1 MNRKGGKLV
10 MNAGKFTAL
19 ILLGGAIMARKF
31 SKLSEKDLAIAVS
44 RYNQMRT
51 RYIKSGGKTV
61 APKITAQELKAQS
74 ENTAQLRQQIKRL
87 NDYKKIADFES
98 AKVKGFRFA
107 TTKGERRTISR
118 LDRAARQRYKKEIA
132 KLEVQKTTAS
142 NQELINKIIP
152 AIEELKAKP
161 TKISNIPNRE
171 ILGKVQSRYERE
183 QRYYKKYDQ
192 VESPILRVDHYLAA
206 FVKVG
211 CFSVSNGPL
220 VYDAL
225 AKLSNEEWAKL
236 IEDYLSIFDLDY
248 LYDPGI
254 SAQAKVNAI
263 ANALQ
268 MVIYDDNLPDE
279 I

>member
-1 MNRKGGKLV
+1 
-10 MNAGKFTAL
+10 
-19 ILLGGAIMARKF
+19 MARKF
-31 SKLSEKDLAIAVS
+31 SKLSEKELSIAVS

-61 APKITAQELKAQS
+61 APKITVQELKAQS

-98 AKVKGFRFA
+98 AKVKGFRFV

-118 LDRAARQRYKKEIA
+118 LDRAARQRYKKDII
-132 KLEVQKTTAS
+132 KLEAQKTTAS

-152 AIEELKAKP
+152 SIEELKAKP

-171 ILGKVQSRYERE
+171 ILGKVQTRYERE
-183 QRYYKKYDQ
+183 QRYYKKYGQ
-192 VESPILRVDHYLAA
+192 AEAPILRLDHYLAA

-211 CFSVSNGPL
+211 CFNVSNGPL

-225 AKLSNEEWAKL
+225 AKLTNEEWAKL
-236 IEDYLSIFDLDY
+236 IEDYPSIYDLDY
-248 LYDPGI
+248 LYDAGI
-254 SAQAKVNAI
+254 GAQAKVNEI

-268 MVIYDDNLPDE
+268 MIIYSDNLPDE

>member
-1 MNRKGGKLV
+1 

-19 ILLGGAIMARKF
+19 IYWGGAIMARKF

-61 APKITAQELKAQS
+61 APKITTQELKAQS

-98 AKVKGFRFA
+98 AKVKGFRFV
-107 TTKGERRTISR
+107 TTKGEQRTISR

-132 KLEVQKTTAS
+132 KLEAQKTTAS

-152 AIEELKAKP
+152 GIEELKAKP

-183 QRYYKKYDQ
+183 QRYYKKYGQ

-236 IEDYLSIFDLDY
+236 IEDYPSLFDLDY

>member
-1 MNRKGGKLV
+1 
-10 MNAGKFTAL
+10 
-19 ILLGGAIMARKF
+19 MARKF
-31 SKLSEKDLAIAVS
+31 SKQSEKALAIAVS

-51 RYIKSGGKTV
+51 RYIKTGGKTV
-61 APKITAQELKAQS
+61 APKVSVQELKAQS

-98 AKVKGFRFA
+98 AKVKGFRFV

-132 KLEVQKTTAS
+132 KLEAQKTTAS
-142 NQELINKIIP
+142 SAELINKIIP
-152 AIEELKAKP
+152 GIEELKQKP
-161 TKISNIPNRE
+161 TVISNIPNRQ

-183 QRYYKKYDQ
+183 QRYYKKYGQ
-192 VESPILRVDHYLAA
+192 AEAPILRLDHYLAG

-211 CFSVSNGPL
+211 CFNVSNGPQ

-225 AKLSNEEWAKL
+225 AKLSNEEWTKL
-236 IEDYLSIFDLDY
+236 VDAYPSIFDLDY
-248 LYDPGI
+248 LYDAGI
-254 SAQAKVNAI
+254 TAQAKVNAI

-268 MVIYDDNLPDE
+268 MVIFDENLPNE
-279 I
+279 L

>member
-1 MNRKGGKLV
+1 MWASLPPFNFLFGGD
-10 MNAGKFTAL
+10 
-19 ILLGGAIMARKF
+19 IMARKF
-31 SKLSEKDLAIAVS
+31 SRQSEKALSIAVN

-61 APKITAQELKAQS
+61 APKVTVQELKEQS

-98 AKVKGFRFA
+98 EKVKGFRFI
-107 TTKGERRTISR
+107 TTKGERRTINR

-132 KLEVQKTTAS
+132 KLEAQKTTAS

-152 AIEELKAKP
+152 GIEELKAKP

-183 QRYYKKYDQ
+183 QRYYKKYGQ
-192 VESPILRVDHYLAA
+192 AEAPILRIDHYLSA

-211 CFSVSNGPL
+211 CFNVSNGPL
-220 VYDAL
+220 VYDTL
-225 AKLSNEEWAKL
+225 AKLSNEQWAEIVDRYPSL
-236 IEDYLSIFDLDY
+236 FDVDY
-248 LYDPGI
+248 LYDMGVG
-254 SAQAKVNAI
+254 AQAKVNAI

-268 MVIYDDNLPDE
+268 MIIYSDNLADE

>member
-1 MNRKGGKLV
+1 
-10 MNAGKFTAL
+10 
-19 ILLGGAIMARKF
+19 MARKF
-31 SKLSEKDLAIAVS
+31 SKQSEKSLAIAVS

-51 RYIKSGGKTV
+51 RYIKTGGKTV
-61 APKITAQELKAQS
+61 APKVSVQELKEQS

-98 AKVKGFRFA
+98 KIVKGFRIV
-107 TTKGERRTISR
+107 TTKGERRTIGR

-132 KLEVQKTTAS
+132 KLEAQKTTAS
-142 NQELINKIIP
+142 SEELINKIIP
-152 AIEELKAKP
+152 GIEELKQKP
-161 TKISNIPNRE
+161 TVISNIPNRQ

-183 QRYYKKYDQ
+183 QRYYKKYGQ
-192 VESPILRVDHYLAA
+192 AEAPILRLDHYLAA

-211 CFSVSNGPL
+211 CFNVSNGPQ
-220 VYDAL
+220 VYDTL

-236 IEDYLSIFDLDY
+236 VDAYPSLFDLDY

-268 MVIYDDNLPDE
+268 MVIIDENLPNE
-279 I
+279 L

>member
-1 MNRKGGKLV
+1 M
-10 MNAGKFTAL
+10 
-19 ILLGGAIMARKF
+19 
-31 SKLSEKDLAIAVS
+31 
-44 RYNQMRT
+44 
-51 RYIKSGGKTV
+51 
-61 APKITAQELKAQS
+61 
-74 ENTAQLRQQIKRL
+74 
-87 NDYKKIADFES
+87 
-98 AKVKGFRFA
+98 
-107 TTKGERRTISR
+107 
-118 LDRAARQRYKKEIA
+118 
-132 KLEVQKTTAS
+132 
-142 NQELINKIIP
+142 
-152 AIEELKAKP
+152 
-161 TKISNIPNRE
+161 
-171 ILGKVQSRYERE
+171 
-183 QRYYKKYDQ
+183 
-192 VESPILRVDHYLAA
+192 RVDHYLAA

-236 IEDYLSIFDLDY
+236 IEDYPSIFDLGY

>member
-1 MNRKGGKLV
+1 
-10 MNAGKFTAL
+10 
-19 ILLGGAIMARKF
+19 MARKF

-61 APKITAQELKAQS
+61 APKITTQELKAQS

-132 KLEVQKTTAS
+132 KLEAQKTTAS

-152 AIEELKAKP
+152 GIEELKAKP

-183 QRYYKKYDQ
+183 QRYYKKYGQ

-236 IEDYLSIFDLDY
+236 IEDYTSLFDLDY

>member
-1 MNRKGGKLV
+1 
-10 MNAGKFTAL
+10 
-19 ILLGGAIMARKF
+19 MARKF
-31 SKLSEKDLAIAVS
+31 SKQSEKALSIAVS

-61 APKITAQELKAQS
+61 APKITVQQLKKQS

-98 AKVKGFRFA
+98 AKVKGFRFV
-107 TTKGERRTISR
+107 TTRGERRTISR

-132 KLEVQKTTAS
+132 KLEDRNTEIDEELTK
-142 NQELINKIIP
+142 ELINKIIP
-152 AIEELKAKP
+152 GIEELKAKP
-161 TKISNIPNRE
+161 TKIINIPNRE
-171 ILGKVQSRYERE
+171 IFGKVQGRYERE
-183 QRYYKKYDQ
+183 QRYYNKYGQ
-192 VESPILRVDHYLAA
+192 TEAPILRIDHYLAA

-211 CFSVSNGPL
+211 CFNVSNGPL

-225 AKLSNEEWAKL
+225 AKLTNEQWAKL
-236 IEDYLSIFDLDY
+236 INDYPSIFDLDY
-248 LYDPGI
+248 LYDAGI
-254 SAQAKVNAI
+254 GAQAKVNEI

-268 MVIYDDNLPDE
+268 MVIYSDNLPDE

>member
-1 MNRKGGKLV
+1 
-10 MNAGKFTAL
+10 
-19 ILLGGAIMARKF
+19 MARKF

-61 APKITAQELKAQS
+61 APKITTQELKAQS

-87 NDYKKIADFES
+87 NDYKKIADFEI
-98 AKVKGFRFA
+98 AKVKDFRFA

-142 NQELINKIIP
+142 SQELINKIIP
-152 AIEELKAKP
+152 GIEELKAKP

-171 ILGKVQSRYERE
+171 IFGKVQSRYERE
-183 QRYYKKYDQ
+183 QRYYKKYGQ

-236 IEDYLSIFDLDY
+236 IEDYLSILDLEY

>member
-1 MNRKGGKLV
+1 
-10 MNAGKFTAL
+10 
-19 ILLGGAIMARKF
+19 MARKF
-31 SKLSEKDLAIAVS
+31 SKLSEKELAIAVS

-61 APKITAQELKAQS
+61 APKITVQELKAQS

-98 AKVKGFRFA
+98 AKVKGFRFV

-118 LDRAARQRYKKEIA
+118 LDRAARQRYKKDIL
-132 KLEVQKTTAS
+132 KLEAQKTTAS

-152 AIEELKAKP
+152 GIEELKAKP

-183 QRYYKKYDQ
+183 QRYYKKYGQ
-192 VESPILRVDHYLAA
+192 AESPILRLDHYLAA

-211 CFSVSNGPL
+211 CFNVSNGPF

-225 AKLSNEEWAKL
+225 AKLTNEQWAE
-236 IEDYLSIFDLDY
+236 IVDRYPSIFDVDY
-248 LYDPGI
+248 LYDMGVG
-254 SAQAKVNAI
+254 AQAKVNEI
-263 ANALQ
+263 ANVLQ
-268 MVIYDDNLPDE
+268 MVIYSDNLPDG

>member
-1 MNRKGGKLV
+1 
-10 MNAGKFTAL
+10 
-19 ILLGGAIMARKF
+19 MARKF
-31 SKLSEKDLAIAVS
+31 NKLSEKDLAIAVR

-61 APKITAQELKAQS
+61 APKITVQELKAQS

-98 AKVKGFRFA
+98 AKVKGFRFV

-132 KLEVQKTTAS
+132 KLESQKTTAS

-152 AIEELKAKP
+152 GIEELKAKP

-183 QRYYKKYDQ
+183 QRYYKKYGQ

-236 IEDYLSIFDLDY
+236 IEDYPSIFDLDY
-248 LYDPGI
+248 LYDPGVG
-254 SAQAKVNAI
+254 AQAKVNAI